1 MRARNPLSATALLL
15 AVLAAGVAPVLAQ
28 DGGSGGGQG
37 GSSGGGGGSGTGD
50 GGSGSGSGSGGGQG
64 SGQGSGNGG
73 SDDETGSSGTTGD
86 MNAPANERST
96 SDQEDVGGSTSAT
109 LPGADAGAR
118 GAAPTAAPIVDL
130 SEERIRR
137 VQERLLAEGFDVG
150 PIDGAM
156 GTRTLAALREFQRA
170 RGFDPTGE
178 PNEATLTELG
188 VE

>member
-1 MRARNPLSATALLL
+1 MRARNPLSAAALLL
-15 AVLAAGVAPVLAQ
+15 AALAVGVVPVLAQ
-28 DGGSGGGQG
+28 DGGSGGSSGGSSGGGQG
-37 GSSGGGGGSGTGD
+37 GSSGGGGGSSTGD
-50 GGSGSGSGSGGGQG
+50 GGSGSGDGI
-64 SGQGSGNGG
+64 GG
-73 SDDETGSSGTTGD
+73 SDGETGSSGTTGD

-118 GAAPTAAPIVDL
+118 GAAPTGAPIVDL

-137 VQERLLAEGFDVG
+137 VQERLLAEGFDAG

>member
-1 MRARNPLSATALLL
+1 MAGPGLGRQARA
-15 AVLAAGVAPVLAQ
+15 
-28 DGGSGGGQG
+28 GQ
-37 GSSGGGGGSGTGD
+37 
-50 GGSGSGSGSGGGQG
+50 GSGGGQG
-64 SGQGSGNGG
+64 SGIGG

-137 VQERLLAEGFDVG
+137 VQERLLAEGFDAG